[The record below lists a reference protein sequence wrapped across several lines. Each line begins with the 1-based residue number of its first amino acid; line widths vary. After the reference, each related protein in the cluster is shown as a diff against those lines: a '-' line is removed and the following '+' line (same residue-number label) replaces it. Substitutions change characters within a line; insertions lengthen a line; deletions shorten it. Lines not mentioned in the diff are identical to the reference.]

1 MNGFDDYAKD
11 IDQVL
16 RHLGTDLET
25 YVDAMGYTFLGEVRT
40 EILRQQLVDTRL
52 LVNSFQKGVE
62 GNIWERQETRLEIG
76 SSISYAAFVN
86 DGHWT
91 RGNASF
97 VDPTHYFDIAY
108 LITENMLDAD
118 MQKRYDQSIRKGFS

>member
-16 RHLGTDLET
+16 RHLGTDLDT

-62 GNIWERQETRLEIG
+62 GNIWERQDTRIETG
-76 SSISYAAFVN
+76 SAVSYASYVN

-91 RGNASF
+91 RNNASF

>member
-1 MNGFDDYAKD
+1 MSGFDDYAKD

-25 YVDAMGYTFLGEVRT
+25 YKDAMGYTFLAEVRT

-52 LVNSFQKGVE
+52 LVNSFQKGGLSNVWNTVGTALEVGTNVE
-62 GNIWERQETRLEIG
+62 
-76 SSISYAAFVN
+76 YAQYVN

-108 LITENMLDAD
+108 LITENILDVD
-118 MQKRYDQSIRKGFS
+118 MQKRFNKSIRKGFS

>member
-25 YVDAMGYTFLGEVRT
+25 YKDAMGYTFLAEVRT

-52 LVNSFQKGVE
+52 LVNSFQKGGLSNVWNTVGTALEVGTTVE
-62 GNIWERQETRLEIG
+62 YAVNVCRL
-76 SSISYAAFVN
+76 
-86 DGHWT
+86 
-91 RGNASF
+91 
-97 VDPTHYFDIAY
+97 
-108 LITENMLDAD
+108 L
-118 MQKRYDQSIRKGFS
+118 Q